1 MYERDRS
8 FSEIYRIDDKRQIPF
23 IHFQIQAIQKEFSN
37 LYEQVNDVRVQISK
51 YCVEITGQHIPK
63 MPSDPKKSFLK
74 KVVKKLK
81 EKFPGLDIED
91 YEVSDCHYVTN
102 KELKKEKI
110 IVKFTSRHDQ
120 SAFR

>member
-1 MYERDRS
+1 M
-8 FSEIYRIDDKRQIPF
+8 
-23 IHFQIQAIQKEFSN
+23 
-37 LYEQVNDVRVQISK
+37 
-51 YCVEITGQHIPK
+51 PK
-63 MPSDPKKSFLK
+63 DPKKSFLK

-91 YEVSDCHYVTN
+91 YEVSDCHYVNN